1 MPIIGGGG
9 KCTSSA
15 SLKRYVKWGRVYSM
29 IFYYNYDLYVGRY
42 KEEQYYISKTWS
54 FTVLCQK

>member
-1 MPIIGGGG
+1 MPIIEGGG

-42 KEEQYYISKTWS
+42 KEEQ
-54 FTVLCQK
+54 